1 MQTLRKK
8 VQTFLFTGAA
18 GYIGSHTA
26 YYFLKNSDCKI
37 VIFDNL
43 STGFLENVEFLQRTF
58 TGRVE
63 FMQGDLGNKELLYK
77 TFNLFKFDAILHFA
91 ASLIVQESVQKP
103 LMYFK
108 NNVANTTNLL
118 EVAQE
123 FNTNRFLFSS
133 TAAVYG
139 EPECGENIAEV
150 AQKIP
155 INPYGESKLMI
166 EKILHALEVANPNFK
181 SVILRYFNVAGA
193 LMEQQGAL
201 GQRTKNATHL
211 IKVAC
216 ECACGKRPK
225 MQIFGEDYAT
235 SDGTCIRDYLHIDDL
250 ASAHFWSLKALMNT
264 EKSEIYNVG
273 YGRGFSVKEVID
285 CVKRVSGKD
294 FIVES
299 APRREGDPSILV
311 SDNQKILTH
320 TQWKPKYDDLEVI
333 CKSAYLWE
341 KTLKEN
347 GEF

>member
-1 MQTLRKK
+1 M
-8 VQTFLFTGAA
+8 QTFLFTGAA

-43 STGFLENVEFLQRTF
+43 STGFLENIEFLQHTF
-58 TGRVE
+58 KERVE
-63 FMQGDLGNKELLYK
+63 FIQGDLSDTKALRKVFLDSNIC
-77 TFNLFKFDAILHFA
+77 AIIHFA

-123 FNTNRFLFSS
+123 FGVNRFLFSS

-139 EPECGENIAEV
+139 EPKSKENIVESSLKA
-150 AQKIP
+150 P

-166 EKILHALEVANPNFK
+166 EKILHALEVANPSFK

-201 GQRTKNATHL
+201 GQRVKNATHL

-216 ECACGKRPK
+216 ECACGKRSK
-225 MQIFGEDYAT
+225 MQIFGEDYPT
-235 SDGTCIRDYLHIDDL
+235 SDGTCIRDYIHIDDL
-250 ASAHFWSLKALMNT
+250 ASAHFWALKALMET
-264 EKSEIYNVG
+264 EKSEVYNVG
-273 YGRGFSVKEVID
+273 YGKGFSVKEVID
-285 CVKRVSGKD
+285 CVKKVSGKD

-299 APRREGDPSILV
+299 APRREGDPSVLV
-311 SDNQKILTH
+311 SDNQRILAH
-320 TQWKPKYDDLEVI
+320 TSWNPKYDDLEVI

-341 KTLKEN
+341 QILKKGN
-347 GEF
+347 

>member
-1 MQTLRKK
+1 M
-8 VQTFLFTGAA
+8 QTFLFTGAA

-58 TGRVE
+58 SGRVD
-63 FMQGDLGNKELLYK
+63 FVQGDLGDNKILKKVFLD
-77 TFNLFKFDAILHFA
+77 FDVCAIIHFA

-103 LMYFK
+103 LLYFK

-118 EVAQE
+118 EIAQE
-123 FNTNRFLFSS
+123 FNVNRFLFSS

-139 EPECGENIAEV
+139 EPKTRENIVESAP
-150 AQKIP
+150 KSP
-155 INPYGESKLMI
+155 INPYGESKFMI
-166 EKILHALEVANPNFK
+166 EKILHALKVANPNFK

-193 LMEQQGAL
+193 LMDQPGAL
-201 GQRTKNATHL
+201 GQRVKNATHL

-216 ECACGKRPK
+216 ECATNKREK
-225 MQIFGEDYAT
+225 MQIFGENYPT
-235 SDGTCIRDYLHIDDL
+235 SDGTCIRDYIHIDDL
-250 ASAHFWSLKALMNT
+250 ASAHFWSLKALMDT
-264 EKSEIYNVG
+264 KRSEIYNVG
-273 YGRGFSVKEVID
+273 YGKGFSVKEVID

-299 APRREGDPSILV
+299 APRREGDPSVLV

-320 TQWKPKYDDLEVI
+320 TQWNPKYNDLEVI
-333 CKSAYLWE
+333 CKSAFMWE
-341 KTLKEN
+341 EMLKF
-347 GEF
+347 G

>member
-1 MQTLRKK
+1 M
-8 VQTFLFTGAA
+8 QTFLFTGAG
-18 GYIGSHTA
+18 GYIGAHTA

-43 STGFLENVEFLQRTF
+43 STGFLENIEFLQHTF
-58 TGRVE
+58 KGRVE
-63 FMQGDLGNKELLYK
+63 FIQGDLSDAKALREAFLDSNIC
-77 TFNLFKFDAILHFA
+77 AILHFA

-108 NNVANTTNLL
+108 NNVANTINLL

-123 FNTNRFLFSS
+123 FQVNRFLLSS

-139 EPECGENIAEV
+139 EPKSKENIVESTLKA
-150 AQKIP
+150 P

-166 EKILHALEVANPNFK
+166 EKMLRALEAANPSFK

-193 LMEQQGAL
+193 LMDKEGVL
-201 GQRTKNATHL
+201 GQRAKNATHL

-225 MQIFGEDYAT
+225 MQIFGEDYPT
-235 SDGTCIRDYLHIDDL
+235 SDGTCIRDYIHIDDL
-250 ASAHFWSLKALMNT
+250 ASAHFWALKALMDT
-264 EKSEIYNVG
+264 EKSETYNVG
-273 YGRGFSVKEVID
+273 YGKGFSVKEVID
-285 CVKRVSGKD
+285 CVKKISGKD

-299 APRREGDPSILV
+299 APRREGDPSVLV
-311 SDNQKILTH
+311 SDNQRILTH
-320 TQWKPKYDDLEVI
+320 TSWNPKYNDLEVI

-341 KTLKEN
+341 QILKKGN
-347 GEF
+347 